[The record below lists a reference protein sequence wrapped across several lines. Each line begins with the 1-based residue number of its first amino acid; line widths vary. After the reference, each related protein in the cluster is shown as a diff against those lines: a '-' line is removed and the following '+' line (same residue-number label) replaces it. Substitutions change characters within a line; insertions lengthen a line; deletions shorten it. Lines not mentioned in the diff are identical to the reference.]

1 MSRSKILTSRLRE
14 KVLVTLKSGESFS
27 GVLYSHDRTALVL
40 RSAAAVGM
48 GERKTDLPL
57 DGEVLLLWADVAWV
71 QIP

>member
-1 MSRSKILTSRLRE
+1 MLSARLRDS
-14 KVLVTLKSGESFS
+14 VVVTLKTGESFS
-27 GVLYSHDRTALVL
+27 GILYSHDASALVL
-40 RSAAAVGM
+40 RNAHAIGA